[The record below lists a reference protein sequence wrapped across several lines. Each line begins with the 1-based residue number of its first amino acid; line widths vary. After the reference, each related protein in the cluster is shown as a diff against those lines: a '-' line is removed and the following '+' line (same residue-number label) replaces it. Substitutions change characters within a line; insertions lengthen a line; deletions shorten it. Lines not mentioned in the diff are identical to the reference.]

1 MESNS
6 EALVKRNKNLLW
18 QALLFYLDSGL
29 NYLKV
34 KFVDSSST
42 SISKMTN
49 EQIYDFVVRQNIR
62 KLIKSNIREVILTA
76 TEFILNE
83 KSQDDPDYYFD
94 KLIERKYHVFAKND
108 MILLHSRKEHPAYS
122 ELQTISKLIFR
133 IGVFQS
139 IQLLKCKDENVKTY
153 EELVRTVYKTHKATW
168 AALNSI
174 LSMFDRMIDIFENNL
189 DIISIPFYRATFS
202 LRDFKYVRILY
213 EYALNTLDEELQNI
227 FS

>member
-1 MESNS
+1 M
-6 EALVKRNKNLLW
+6 
-18 QALLFYLDSGL
+18 
-29 NYLKV
+29 
-34 KFVDSSST
+34 
-42 SISKMTN
+42 
-49 EQIYDFVVRQNIR
+49 
-62 KLIKSNIREVILTA
+62 
-76 TEFILNE
+76 
-83 KSQDDPDYYFD
+83 
-94 KLIERKYHVFAKND
+94 
-108 MILLHSRKEHPAYS
+108 
-122 ELQTISKLIFR
+122 
-133 IGVFQS
+133 FQS